1 MDLSKIELA
10 SKRSSDVRHNE
21 LLFDLFKKYILEDWG
36 HIPAGC
42 FGCDF
47 NKNFQKWSEPYL
59 TKKKVE
65 LKKREN
71 MAKDYILKDENYKT
85 FYKGEVLSKNSSS
98 AEWAE
103 FINENE
109 AQIEKRKSLF
119 KQLPSSISTDSEKAA
134 EKDLIEKEEIEKKP
148 ESAPLVDAKEK
159 GPKEDPKEDVIYH
172 TVTQEDLDNNP
183 GLAEEGIQVG
193 DQIVLDSTEDDSS
206 TAEEDFEDLMGDGDS
221 QPAEKP
227 AEKPSEK
234 PAEKPADEPAK
245 EEKKVRSTRA
255 KKNS

>member
-1 MDLSKIELA
+1 MSLSKIELA

-21 LLFDLFKKYILEDWG
+21 LLFDLFKKYLLEDWG
-36 HIPAGC
+36 NIPAGC

-47 NKNFQKWSEPYL
+47 NKHFQKWSDPYL

-98 AEWAE
+98 EEWAE

-109 AQIEKRKSLF
+109 AQVEKRKSLF
-119 KQLPSSISTDSEKAA
+119 KQLPSSISTDSEKTV
-134 EKDLIEKEEIEKKP
+134 ENELIEKEELEKKP
-148 ESAPLVDAKEK
+148 ESAPLVDAK
-159 GPKEDPKEDVIYH
+159 DDVIVH

-183 GLAEEGIQVG
+183 GLAEEGVQVG
-193 DQIVLDSTEDDSS
+193 DQIVLDSTEDANS
-206 TAEEDFEDLMGDGDS
+206 TAEEDFEDLMGE
-221 QPAEKP
+221 QAPVI
-227 AEKPSEK
+227 
-234 PAEKPADEPAK
+234 
-245 EEKKVRSTRA
+245 EEKKEKEVKVTRTRTSRS
-255 KKNS
+255 KKS

>member
-1 MDLSKIELA
+1 MSLSKIELA

-36 HIPAGC
+36 NIPAGC

-47 NKNFQKWSEPYL
+47 NKHFQKWSDPYL

-98 AEWAE
+98 EEWAE

-109 AQIEKRKSLF
+109 AQVEKRKSLF
-119 KQLPSSISTDSEKAA
+119 KQLPSSISTDSEKTV
-134 EKDLIEKEEIEKKP
+134 ENELIEKEELEKKP
-148 ESAPLVDAKEK
+148 ESAPLVDAK
-159 GPKEDPKEDVIYH
+159 DDVIVH

-183 GLAEEGIQVG
+183 GLAEEEVQVG
-193 DQIVLDSTEDDSS
+193 DQIVLDSTEDANS
-206 TAEEDFEDLMGDGDS
+206 TAEEDFEDLMGE
-221 QPAEKP
+221 QAPVI
-227 AEKPSEK
+227 
-234 PAEKPADEPAK
+234 
-245 EEKKVRSTRA
+245 EEKKEKEVKVTRTRTSRS
-255 KKNS
+255 KKS

>member
-1 MDLSKIELA
+1 MSLSKIELA

-21 LLFDLFKKYILEDWG
+21 LLFDLFKKYLLEDWG
-36 HIPAGC
+36 NIPAGC

-47 NKNFQKWSEPYL
+47 NKHFQKWSGPYL

-98 AEWAE
+98 EEWAE

-109 AQIEKRKSLF
+109 AQVEKRKSLF
-119 KQLPSSISTDSEKAA
+119 KQLPSSISTDSEKTV
-134 EKDLIEKEEIEKKP
+134 ENELIEKEELEKKP
-148 ESAPLVDAKEK
+148 ESAPLVDAK
-159 GPKEDPKEDVIYH
+159 DDVIVH

-183 GLAEEGIQVG
+183 GLAEEGVQVG
-193 DQIVLDSTEDDSS
+193 DQIVLDSTEDANS
-206 TAEEDFEDLMGDGDS
+206 TAEEDFEDLMGE
-221 QPAEKP
+221 QAPVI
-227 AEKPSEK
+227 
-234 PAEKPADEPAK
+234 
-245 EEKKVRSTRA
+245 EEKKEKEVKVTRTRTSRS
-255 KKNS
+255 KKS

>member
-36 HIPAGC
+36 HIPSGC

-47 NKNFQKWSEPYL
+47 NKHFQKWSEPYL

-98 AEWAE
+98 KEWAE
-103 FINENE
+103 FILENE
-109 AQIEKRKSLF
+109 TQVEKRKALF
-119 KQLPSSISTDSEKAA
+119 KQLPSSISTESEKVV
-134 EKDLIEKEEIEKKP
+134 ENELIEKEELEKKP
-148 ESAPLVDAKEK
+148 ESAPLADAK
-159 GPKEDPKEDVIYH
+159 KETDPNEDVIYH

-183 GLAEEGIQVG
+183 GLVEEGIQIG
-193 DQIVLDSTEDDSS
+193 DQIIIDSNEDPSS
-206 TAEEDFEDLMGDGDS
+206 TAEEDFKDLMGDDS
-221 QPAEKP
+221 HDLKEDTA
-227 AEKPSEK
+227 SEK
-234 PAEKPADEPAK
+234 SEDTEVK
-245 EEKKVRSTRA
+245 EKKVRSTRA

>member
-1 MDLSKIELA
+1 MNLSKIELA

-36 HIPAGC
+36 NIPAGC

-47 NKNFQKWSEPYL
+47 NKHFQKWSEPYL

-98 AEWAE
+98 EEWAE

-109 AQIEKRKSLF
+109 AQVEKRKSLF
-119 KQLPSSISTDSEKAA
+119 KKLPSSISTDTEK
-134 EKDLIEKEEIEKKP
+134 EVENEIIEEEEIEKKP
-148 ESAPLVDAKEK
+148 ESAPLVDAKE
-159 GPKEDPKEDVIYH
+159 DVIVH

-183 GLAEEGIQVG
+183 GLEEEGVQVG
-193 DQIVLDSTEDDSS
+193 DQIILDSTEDENS
-206 TAEEDFEDLMGDGDS
+206 TAEEDFEDLMGE
-221 QPAEKP
+221 QNPVI
-227 AEKPSEK
+227 
-234 PAEKPADEPAK
+234 
-245 EEKKVRSTRA
+245 EEKKEEEIEVKKPRASRA
-255 KKNS
+255 KKS